1 MEAVKELKPAI
12 PTSEDRA
19 IASNTLQPFT
29 KFLKTARTRRG
40 VAVRVVAGN
49 TELSVPVIAL
59 ELFFHVLSEMSKG
72 NAITVLPYHAELTT
86 QEAADLLNVSRPFLV
101 ELLDEKKIP
110 FRKVGK
116 HRRVRVEDLMSY
128 KEKTD
133 TDRRKILDALAKE
146 AQELGIGY

>member
-72 NAITVLPYHAELTT
+72 NAITVLPYLSLIH
-86 QEAADLLNVSRPFLV
+86 
-101 ELLDEKKIP
+101 I
-110 FRKVGK
+110 
-116 HRRVRVEDLMSY
+116 
-128 KEKTD
+128 
-133 TDRRKILDALAKE
+133 
-146 AQELGIGY
+146 